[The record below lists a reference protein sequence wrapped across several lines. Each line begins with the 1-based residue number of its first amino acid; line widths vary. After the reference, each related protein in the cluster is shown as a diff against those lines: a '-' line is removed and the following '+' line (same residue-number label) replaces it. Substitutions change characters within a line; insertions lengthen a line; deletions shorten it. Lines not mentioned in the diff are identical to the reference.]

1 MTPEQFDA
9 LGVLLGSHTISPVNQ
24 ALRLVLVD
32 GLTQLEAASRMGV
45 THQAVG
51 QKLARAREVYA
62 AAQVLATAEM
72 PAHRKGRR
80 PAAGPRS

>member
-1 MTPEQFDA
+1 M
-9 LGVLLGSHTISPVNQ
+9 LLGSHKISPVNQ

-32 GLTQLEAASRMGV
+32 ELTQLESASRMGV

-62 AAQVLATAEM
+62 AARVLATAEM
-72 PAHRKGRR
+72 PVHKKGRR
-80 PAAGPRS
+80 PTTLTRS